1 MRPLLAAVLLVTGCQ
16 CGPPSS
22 PDAGEFL
29 ARPSTTS
36 RPLFDGDAGGLEL
49 DFANVVGIW
58 QSVPATEAAAQQQ
71 VRTLRAS
78 LAAIEASGVTGADRL
93 AAICEPLPVVERS
106 AQLHCLR
113 LLSYTESP
121 RSLALLAT
129 RARTPLPE
137 PRDTGLPS
145 SEAMVRHVATNSLAR
160 RASNGSAAALD
171 TLLLLAAEPD
181 TSIRASAVSAVFD
194 ALPRW
199 KAKSKLRAV
208 LPESER
214 WRLYQTR

>member
-1 MRPLLAAVLLVTGCQ
+1 MRRLLAAVLLVTGCQ
-16 CGPPSS
+16 CGPSAT

-29 ARPSTTS
+29 AKPSTPA

-49 DFANVVGIW
+49 DFANVVGVW
-58 QSVPATEAAAQQQ
+58 QTVPATEAAAQQQ
-71 VRTLRAS
+71 VRVLRAS

-93 AAICEPLPVVERS
+93 AAKCEPLTADQRDS
-106 AQLHCLR
+106 QLLCLR

-129 RARTPLPE
+129 RARTPLPT
-137 PRDTGLPS
+137 PTDTGLPS
-145 SEAMVRHVATNSLAR
+145 AEALTRLVATHSLAR
-160 RASNGSAAALD
+160 RASTGSAPALD

-181 TSIRASAVSAVFD
+181 ESIRASAVSAVFD

-208 LPESER
+208 LPEAER
-214 WRLYQTR
+214 WRLYQSR